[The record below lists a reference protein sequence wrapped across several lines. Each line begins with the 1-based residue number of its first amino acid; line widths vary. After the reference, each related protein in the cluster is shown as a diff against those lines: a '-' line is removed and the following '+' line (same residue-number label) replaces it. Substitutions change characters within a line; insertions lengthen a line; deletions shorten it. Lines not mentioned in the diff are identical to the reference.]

1 MRRLRDDAYLPS
13 QFQKFAMQCVVLLR
27 ALVSQLLDPKAQL
40 PLPPYR
46 RDGENRSG

>member
-1 MRRLRDDAYLPS
+1 LRGDAYLPS

-27 ALVSQLLDPKAQL
+27 GLVSQFLDPKAQL

-46 RDGENRSG
+46 KDGENRSG